1 MGSAPKKYTKV
12 QKTGGRRKLTCS
24 VIPTDSPEHSA
35 AGIDSQAVPHWEC
48 EADSPSLA
56 QALATVYPLGGHIIQ
71 REAAFCSGGLISG
84 WDTVVCPQR
93 LTFIAAGG
101 KAHWLE

>member
-24 VIPTDSPEHSA
+24 VIPTDSPEHWA
-35 AGIDSQAVPHWEC
+35 AGIDSQAVPQWEC

-56 QALATVYPLGGHIIQ
+56 QSLATVYPLGWRIIQ

-84 WDTVVCPQR
+84 WDTAVCPQR